1 MATIAKVALSSG
13 VPTQITWTTTTG
25 TDTLGTKTGLL
36 LVNNTSGGT
45 ANLVID
51 GASGGTDFVAGYG
64 TVNTSSGFTFSV
76 PAGQVR
82 AMQLDD
88 ISKYLRGT
96 VAVSGGGA
104 GILAAII

>member
-1 MATIAKVALSSG
+1 MATIAKVALASG

-36 LVNNTSGGT
+36 IVNNTSGST

-51 GASGGTDFVAGYG
+51 GASGATDFVPGYG
-64 TVNTSSGFTFSV
+64 TVNTASGFTFSV
-76 PAGQVR
+76 PAGQIK
-82 AMQLDD
+82 AMHLED

-96 VAVSGGGA
+96 VAITGGGA
-104 GILAAII
+104 GILATII